1 MKQVAVLVCAYN
13 EEQYLPR
20 ALRAINRQT
29 VSADEFDVIVVDNAS
44 TDKTAQVAREYG
56 ATVIYESQKGI
67 PYAMKAGC
75 DYASR
80 LGYQII
86 AQTDADSEVAPQWL
100 EAALLG
106 LNQNNG
112 SVVGVTGMILF
123 YDIWEILNV
132 VVRALYTVVISIN
145 KLMGGFVQFTGSNM
159 AFKVNQFN
167 LAGGV
172 DVRYLISAD
181 VDLSKRMIKHGRIE
195 FLPRMVVRVSPRR
208 FRKQPVKALFM
219 YVVSFFAVLRSRP
232 TKMELDDIR

>member
-56 ATVIYESQKGI
+56 ATVIYESRKGI